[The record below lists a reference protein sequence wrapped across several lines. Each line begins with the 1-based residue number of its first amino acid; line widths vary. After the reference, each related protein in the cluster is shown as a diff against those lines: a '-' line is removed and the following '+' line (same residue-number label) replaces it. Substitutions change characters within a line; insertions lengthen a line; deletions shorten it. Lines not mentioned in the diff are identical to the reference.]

1 MRWSLSALGVAVLV
15 FAAASTAHAAT
26 VEFIN
31 WSMSG
36 SDTVIPTFTV
46 SDDPAGKFKVTVDIS
61 PSSPNAYGEVTGIYF
76 DLVPNVLVDA
86 DITGETVGG
95 GTIHTDFATN
105 DSKIN
110 GVTNLNLGD
119 FDYILGYKDGS
130 NKGEVPIMFFVSDK
144 GGTITLADWDSVGV
158 RWQVV
163 GENGPGSGSDKEAST
178 TVQAVPLPGAVWLFG
193 TGVLGL
199 LGIGYTRRRKA
210 AA

>member
-1 MRWSLSALGVAVLV
+1 MGRFLGALGM
-15 FAAASTAHAAT
+15 AAALVVAASIANAAT

-31 WSMSG
+31 WSQSG

-46 SDDPAGKFKVTVDIS
+46 SDDPADKFKVSVDIS
-61 PSSPNAYGEVTGIYF
+61 PSSPNGYGEITGIYF
-76 DLVPNVLVDA
+76 DLVPDVLVDA

-95 GTIHTDFATN
+95 GTTHTHFATN

-119 FDYILGYKDGS
+119 FDYILGYKDG
-130 NKGEVPIMFFVSDK
+130 NDKGQVPIMFFVSDK
-144 GGTITLADWDSVGV
+144 GGTISLADWDRVGI

-163 GENGPGSGSDKEAST
+163 GENGPGSGSDKEVST
-178 TVQAVPLPGAVWLFG
+178 SVVPIPGAAWLFG
-193 TGVLGL
+193 SGVLGL
-199 LGIGYTRRRKA
+199 LGLAYTRRRQA